1 MIAIAADH
9 DVPDMPVVSAVA
21 RVGCGAKPVFRRGGA
36 DRCAGEYAT
45 PGQPRRCHNDAHQT
59 GSLSHRR
66 GWRGRESPPR

>member
-1 MIAIAADH
+1 MVRLATMIAIAADH

-45 PGQPRRCHNDAHQT
+45 PGHLHSADV
-59 GSLSHRR
+59 SLA
-66 GWRGRESPPR
+66 